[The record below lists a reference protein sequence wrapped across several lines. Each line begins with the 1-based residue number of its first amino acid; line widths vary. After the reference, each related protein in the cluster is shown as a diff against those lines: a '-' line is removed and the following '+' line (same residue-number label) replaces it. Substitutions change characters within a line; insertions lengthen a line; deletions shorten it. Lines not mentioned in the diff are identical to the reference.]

1 MDERTKLL
9 DSVLDNAPGPS
20 GSPGMAGGH
29 PVVKISVDVV
39 FCLGKYTCF
48 LAQFKRLS
56 SLCAHYNVSA
66 ENKKKTCHFAI
77 ITPLYI
83 VEFNP

>member
-1 MDERTKLL
+1 MDERTKRL

-39 FCLGKYTCF
+39 FCQGKYTT
-48 LAQFKRLS
+48 LIPV
-56 SLCAHYNVSA
+56 H
-66 ENKKKTCHFAI
+66 
-77 ITPLYI
+77 PL
-83 VEFNP
+83 